1 MPLFH
6 PAALPLHTF
15 LTHPPSRHMLAL
27 SVRDPGANQNMPANT
42 NAFIQVQTIRGVKK
56 VSNEEWCQWARIL
69 RPDILYALP
78 DVPKT
83 QGGANEDEAVGKVSV
98 IPGEGRAV
106 SQKRTGKSLDRTA
119 AWLEGLLSETTP
131 QLTDGGLN
139 EQRPPVFVQLMGG
152 RRARARDEFS
162 RMLLGKLDKPDS
174 EKIGGLRTLDE
185 GVAGY
190 VVELVDL
197 PTKAF
202 QFPPPPDLNEREDQ
216 TEEDFEENVGDD
228 SEGNP
233 VHVPVNPS
241 TVTSLIRTSLEL
253 LPQSKPRIAHTAPSP
268 HSILRLVLE
277 CGIDLFDTIWATEA
291 ADLGVALE
299 FEFPAPTH
307 ASGAGLLPI
316 GRNLFDEQYATDFSV
331 LGVGLPDHNG
341 CASCHP
347 RFSDAPLMHSKAD
360 EHHLKEN
367 AGPGYTRAYIH
378 HLLHTHEMTS
388 YTLLHLHNLAVV
400 EEFFVSIRTIL
411 KLSCSEFE
419 KEVRRFYDVYDPC
432 MGVLEEA
439 RIRWREVENARGK
452 GRLKREREIA
462 AAVAAAQE
470 GVGGWAAGV
479 EPSAAAPVEA
489 VRGDVELAGDPPS
502 IRDDVLRKQ
511 LLLFIIPQLIASKTH
526 RPTTNRKLATTKCFN
541 APSRQVPSAKKV

>member
-1 MPLFH
+1 
-6 PAALPLHTF
+6 
-15 LTHPPSRHMLAL
+15 
-27 SVRDPGANQNMPANT
+27 MPANT
-42 NAFIQVQTIRGVKK
+42 NAFIQAQTIRGVKK
-56 VSNEEWCQWARIL
+56 VSNEEWCQWTDIL

-83 QGGANEDEAVGKVSV
+83 QGGANEDEAVGKISV

-131 QLTDGGLN
+131 KLTDGELN

-162 RMLLGKLDKPDS
+162 RMLIGKLDKPDS
-174 EKIGGLRTLDE
+174 EKLGGLRTLDE

-202 QFPPPPDLNEREDQ
+202 RFPPPPNLYEREIQ
-216 TEEDFEENVGDD
+216 TEEDFEENDL
-228 SEGNP
+228 EGNP

-277 CGIDLFDTIWATEA
+277 CGIDLFDTVWATEA
-291 ADLGVALE
+291 ADLGVSLE

-307 ASGAGLLPI
+307 VSGTGLLPI

-331 LGVGLPDHNG
+331 LGTGLNNHSG

-347 RFSDAPLMHSKAD
+347 RFSDASLVHSKVD
-360 EHHLKEN
+360 ERHPKDN
-367 AGPGYTRAYIH
+367 AAPGYTRAYIH
-378 HLLHTHEMTS
+378 HLLHTHEMSS

-411 KLSCSEFE
+411 RLSCGEFE
-419 KEVRRFYDVYDPC
+419 KEVRRFYDVYDSG
-432 MGVLEEA
+432 MSVLEEA
-439 RIRWREVENARGK
+439 RVRWREVEDARGK
-452 GRLKREREIA
+452 GRLKREREMA
-462 AAVAAAQE
+462 AAATAQ
-470 GVGGWAAGV
+470 GVEGWAKDV
-479 EPSAAAPVEA
+479 ETPADPIEA
-489 VRGDVELAGDPPS
+489 VRGDVELAGDPAS
-502 IRDDVLRKQ
+502 TAANLLRKQ
-511 LLLFIIPQLIASKTH
+511 LLLPCLQLIAYS
-526 RPTTNRKLATTKCFN
+526 RPTGN
-541 APSRQVPSAKKV
+541 

>member
-1 MPLFH
+1 
-6 PAALPLHTF
+6 
-15 LTHPPSRHMLAL
+15 
-27 SVRDPGANQNMPANT
+27 MPANT
-42 NAFIQVQTIRGVKK
+42 NAFIQVQTIRGIKK

-69 RPDILYALP
+69 RPDVLYALP

-119 AWLEGLLSETTP
+119 AWLESLLSETTP
-131 QLTDGGLN
+131 QLTDGELN

-174 EKIGGLRTLDE
+174 EKVGGLRTLDE

-202 QFPPPPDLNEREDQ
+202 QFPPPPDLKERGGQ
-216 TEEDFEENVGDD
+216 TEEDFEDNVGDD
-228 SEGNP
+228 VEGNP

-241 TVTSLIRTSLEL
+241 TVTSLIRTSFEL

-277 CGIDLFDTIWATEA
+277 CGMDLFDTVWATEA

-307 ASGAGLLPI
+307 ASGSGLLPI
-316 GRNLFDEQYATDFSV
+316 GRNLFDEPYATDFSV
-331 LGVGLPDHNG
+331 LGVGLRNHSG

-347 RFSDAPLMHSKAD
+347 RFSDAPLMHSNAD
-360 EHHLKEN
+360 DEQHPKDN
-367 AGPGYTRAYIH
+367 TAPGYTRAYIH
-378 HLLHTHEMTS
+378 HLLHTHEMSS

-411 KLSCSEFE
+411 KLSCGEFE
-419 KEVRRFYDVYDPC
+419 KEVRRFYDVYDST
-432 MGVLEEA
+432 MRVLEGA
-439 RIRWREVENARGK
+439 RVSWRCVEDARGK
-452 GRLKREREIA
+452 GRLKRERA
-462 AAVAAAQE
+462 AAAATAQE
-470 GVGGWAAGV
+470 GVGGWAASV
-479 EPSAAAPVEA
+479 EPPSDLVEA
-489 VRGDVELAGDPPS
+489 VRGDVELAGDPTS
-502 IRDDVLRKQ
+502 ITGNVLCKQ
-511 LLLFIIPQLIASKTH
+511 
-526 RPTTNRKLATTKCFN
+526 
-541 APSRQVPSAKKV
+541 